1 MTTTPVKREPA
12 SHCTEVAVAVAKV
25 FGLELPRGPCLEP
38 CIAQYLCPAEEAAL
52 IRALHEEGAGCE
64 RWKLRARQ
72 LDRRGVKNPAR
83 LAVAGDLAPRDVGGN
98 GLVAPTREWSRVP
111 TRIWVRCAPRVHADA
126 RLAVCAP
133 PVNPRCTPLARY
145 AAQVR
150 WLVHGLWLEP
160 CAWRAWRPE
169 PALWPRCLGGIAKR
183 EPDRE
188 PDPGSLAEPHLAAGE
203 VLVGPHRLRLTG
215 VTSNEQ
221 AVATIER
228 QWRGPDS
235 QAAPCTKA
243 LWPAGPLG

>member
-1 MTTTPVKREPA
+1 MHCAVSLPGRGGCPSSGRSTRRGRVA
-12 SHCTEVAVAVAKV
+12 SDGNCARANSTAAGSKTLPGWQWQEIWRRAMSAGMAW
-25 FGLELPRGPCLEP
+25 LRPRGSG
-38 CIAQYLCPAEEAAL
+38 PACQRASGCGVRRASMRTPALPFALRPSTRAA
-52 IRALHEEGAGCE
+52 H
-64 RWKLRARQ
+64 
-72 LDRRGVKNPAR
+72 
-83 LAVAGDLAPRDVGGN
+83 
-98 GLVAPTREWSRVP
+98 
-111 TRIWVRCAPRVHADA
+111 
-126 RLAVCAP
+126 
-133 PVNPRCTPLARY
+133 PLARY